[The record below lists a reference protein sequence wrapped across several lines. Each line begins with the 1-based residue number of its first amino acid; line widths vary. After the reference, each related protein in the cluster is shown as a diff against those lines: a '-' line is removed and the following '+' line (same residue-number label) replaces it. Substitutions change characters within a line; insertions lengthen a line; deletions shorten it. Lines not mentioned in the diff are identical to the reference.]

1 MYSRFPVTARS
12 QFVFWV
18 VASILIGAFSVTG
31 SFQAVADEVELRV
44 AIIGD
49 STVASYPKPPPDRP
63 DLTGWGQV
71 FSEFFDD
78 GVAVLNHAQSGRSSK
93 SFLRE
98 GLWDKTLAERPD
110 YVFIQFGHNDC
121 PGKGDRETNP
131 ATDFRDNLRRYI
143 ADARK
148 IGAIPIL
155 VTPMTRRQFRD
166 GKIHTILRP
175 YAEAMLAVGEAE
187 QVAVID
193 LHKASVDL
201 FNRLGDEGSADF
213 SPNTSDR
220 THFSR
225 KGALELARI
234 VADGAERAD
243 VKLGQHRRS
252 TASEAAP

>member
-1 MYSRFPVTARS
+1 LALLFFIDAPPCR
-12 QFVFWV
+12 
-18 VASILIGAFSVTG
+18 
-31 SFQAVADEVELRV
+31 AVADDGKVRV

-49 STVASYPKPPPDRP
+49 STVASYPQPPVDRP

-71 FSEFFDD
+71 FGEFFDEQ
-78 GVAVLNHAQSGRSSK
+78 VVVLNHARSGRSSK
-93 SFLRE
+93 SFLGE
-98 GLWDKTLAERPD
+98 GLWDKTLAERPN
-110 YVFIQFGHNDC
+110 YVLIQFGHNDC

-166 GKIHTILRP
+166 GQIYTILRP
-175 YAEAMLAVGEAE
+175 YAEAMLAVGGEE

-193 LHKASVDL
+193 LHKASVEL
-201 FNRLGDEGSADF
+201 FNRLGDEGSAYF
-213 SPNTSDR
+213 SPNASDR

-225 KGALELARI
+225 KGALELAQI
-234 VADGAERAD
+234 VADGVARAES
-243 VKLGQHRRS
+243 KLGEHRRV
-252 TASEAAP
+252 AAN